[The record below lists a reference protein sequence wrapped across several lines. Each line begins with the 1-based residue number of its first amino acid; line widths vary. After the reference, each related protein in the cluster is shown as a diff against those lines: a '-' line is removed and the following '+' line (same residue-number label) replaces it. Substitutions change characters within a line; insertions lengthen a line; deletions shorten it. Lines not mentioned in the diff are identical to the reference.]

1 MIFFFS
7 LRLLLLVIV
16 RFFFFNDT
24 ATTEIYTLSLHD
36 ALPISDQP
44 RGSAPVHSRRVSA
57 DRGVLVADDWFFA
70 ADGFRTDPVR
80 RVCAGVWAR
89 LHLCAVEPAR
99 PFGFAGSH
107 PDARHR
113 DPRLD
118 AHARRLDW
126 DCGARNAADAEHAD
140 RAFAA
145 CRRTAPGQSAGTGAV
160 SDAAVQPDD

>member
-1 MIFFFS
+1 AWLLLATRGI
-7 LRLLLLVIV
+7 RLLQVGFL
-16 RFFFFNDT
+16 
-24 ATTEIYTLSLHD
+24 
-36 ALPISDQP
+36 
-44 RGSAPVHSRRVSA
+44 AP
-57 DRGVLVADDWFFA
+57 
-70 ADGFRTDPVR
+70 DGFPADPVR

-99 PFGFAGSH
+99 PFGFAGPH

-160 SDAAVQPDD
+160 SDAAVQPDDARGDRRLEPRSDAAGGDDRLYRRFRADADRHPG